1 MDGFQMRMAVPG
13 STWDKEGREMIDID
27 EELALD
33 YLADC
38 REHLA
43 IMETELLAIKM
54 SESRINDDRLNRI
67 LRAAHAIGGPA
78 DFFNLAKIRDLA
90 YQTESSAA
98 LIRSRNIAPTA
109 EQIRV
114 LLSASDKLQELI
126 RNAGASNEADIAQV
140 RDDLVRVRAERPTF
154 ANRAIGFAKALP
166 HPEPRLLRILL
177 VEDDFACRFLL
188 QTFLGRYGQCHVAVN
203 GREAVEAF
211 GAATDLALPYD
222 LICMDIMMP
231 EMDGREAVR
240 QIRSLEAAQ
249 GILST
254 FGAKIFMTTT
264 VQQVGEV
271 FLCFKE
277 LCDAYLMKPIDL
289 GQLKNQMKFYQLL
302 Q

>member
-1 MDGFQMRMAVPG
+1 
-13 STWDKEGREMIDID
+13 MINID
-27 EELALD
+27 EELAQD

-54 SESRINDDRLNRI
+54 SEFRINDDRLNRI
-67 LRAAHAIGGPA
+67 LRAAHAISGPA
-78 DFFNLAKIRDLA
+78 DYFDLVKIRELA
-90 YQTESSAA
+90 YQTENSAA
-98 LIRSRNIAPTA
+98 LIRSSNVAPTS

-114 LLSASDKLQELI
+114 LLSATDKLQELI
-126 RNAGASNEADIAQV
+126 QDPGTSNEADTTQV
-140 RDDLVRVRAERPTF
+140 RNDLVMLRSNHP
-154 ANRAIGFAKALP
+154 ALASMRGGSSFGSI
-166 HPEPRLLRILL
+166 HADPRSLRILL

-188 QTFLGRYGQCHVAVN
+188 QKFLGRYGQCYVAVN

-211 GAATDLALPYD
+211 GAATDLVQPYD
-222 LICMDIMMP
+222 LVCMDIMMP

-240 QIRSLEAAQ
+240 QIRSMEEAQ
-249 GILST
+249 GVLST

-264 VQQVGEV
+264 VQQVREV

-289 GQLKNQMKFYQLL
+289 GQLQSQMRFYQLL
-302 Q
+302 R

>member
-1 MDGFQMRMAVPG
+1 
-13 STWDKEGREMIDID
+13 MIDID
-27 EELALD
+27 EELAQD

-54 SESRINDDRLNRI
+54 SESRINDDRLTRI
-67 LRAAHAIGGPA
+67 LRAAHAISGPA
-78 DFFNLAKIRDLA
+78 DYFDLATIRDLA

-126 RNAGASNEADIAQV
+126 RNPATSNQADTTRV
-140 RDDLVRVRAERPTF
+140 REDLVRVRAERPTF
-154 ANRAIGFAKALP
+154 ANRATGFGEPLP
-166 HPEPRLLRILL
+166 PPDPPSLRILL
-177 VEDDFACRFLL
+177 VEDDFTCRFLL
-188 QTFLGRYGQCHVAVN
+188 QTFLGRYGQCYVAVN
-203 GREAVEAF
+203 GREAVDAF
-211 GAATDLALPYD
+211 RAATNLLQPYD

-240 QIRSLEAAQ
+240 KIRSMEEEQ

-264 VQQVGEV
+264 VQQVREV

-277 LCDAYLMKPIDL
+277 LCDAYLVKPIDL
-289 GQLKNQMKFYQLL
+289 GQLQSQMRFYQLL
-302 Q
+302 R